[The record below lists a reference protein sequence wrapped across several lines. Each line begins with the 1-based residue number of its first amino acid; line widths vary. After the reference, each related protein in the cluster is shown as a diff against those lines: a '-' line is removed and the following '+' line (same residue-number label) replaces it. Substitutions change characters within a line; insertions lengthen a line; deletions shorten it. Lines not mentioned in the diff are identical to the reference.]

1 MSRSSLA
8 LGVSILT
15 LSLACGSYAEAQQ
28 ALPTINVGGARSAG
42 GKPSAN
48 PGAGRNTGARVANAS
63 SGRGTGTGAPRP
75 SSVSR
80 PSPVVTTAT
89 VSPVVDRYAEPKPAP
104 FSRGVPT
111 NIPAV
116 VASRTRED
124 INKTVNVLTSA
135 EVFRYL
141 PSVMIRERYIGDN
154 NAIVTLRTNGPTE
167 SANTLV
173 YANGVLLSNLLG
185 NSFNTPPRWG
195 FVSPEEIDRI
205 DVIYGPFSALYQG
218 NSVSGVINMHTK
230 MPDAREIHI
239 RGIGAAQQWSLYNH
253 SSVPLNGNIN
263 IFYGD
268 RLNDFRYILVYNHLD
283 ASSQPMTF
291 SGNQLQPGTGGVP
304 FFGGYQDFNMYGVP
318 RVITGSAGAVHQL
331 QDLAKVRM
339 SYDFTDK
346 DRIEYMG
353 GFWTQ
358 MSDTNSEA
366 WITTLN
372 GVPIYNTQGNNTLLQ
387 VGPFTNAAGASRP
400 AHAGAQHAMNALTIK
415 RDSGGVFDYDF
426 TLTSYNYLRDFSN
439 QSTNYGF
446 LPSTARNA
454 QGFPRNFI
462 VNPTGQNTQLD
473 GTYWRTGDTRF
484 IYRPEGNYF
493 GKHEVSFGT
502 HSDQYSL
509 NQNQTYTSF
518 WPSNYNLGT
527 YNSSGGK
534 TTLNGVYLQDVW
546 KVLPSWKVT
555 LGARNDYWNAS
566 NGQFASGG
574 LNSISLPAGAN
585 APYSA
590 FSQFVPANAT
600 GAGYPTSSKNGFQPK
615 AAVEYQM
622 TKEINL
628 RGSFGRAYRMPTVG
642 ELFQNTAG
650 TGSIVVNNPNLQPQ
664 VSSAYDLTGKYRKV
678 DAFNGAV
685 GLLEPRISLFM
696 EDRWNAIFSQS
707 TLNPFGTVVSQ
718 NANIGKAFFRGVE
731 AELVTKDMLVKGLD
745 YSGSITFTDAH
756 ITANNQAVAPYFVGN
771 VIGNNPPCWPGVCFA
786 NGPLIAG
793 NQYPRIPRIRI
804 RSVLTYTPSDDM
816 SFAFGTRYASGAFVT
831 LANIDFNHNNYGN
844 TDSAYLF
851 FDVKANYKF
860 AKDWTATVGIDNLG
874 SYKAYVNPN
883 PYPQRT
889 YFAGIRYDFDGGKD
903 ARISASQLG
912 NSGAYGQNNSGGGYG
927 SGY

>member
-1 MSRSSLA
+1 MSRKSLA
-8 LGVSILT
+8 LGASILT
-15 LSLACGSYAEAQQ
+15 ISLACASYAEAQQ
-28 ALPTINVGGARSAG
+28 NLPTINVGGAARRTS
-42 GKPSAN
+42 GKPSTN
-48 PGAGRNTGARVANAS
+48 PNSGRTSAPPTSNVGAA
-63 SGRGTGTGAPRP
+63 RGTGVG
-75 SSVSR
+75 VSQ
-80 PSPVVTTAT
+80 
-89 VSPVVDRYAEPKPAP
+89 VSTLPDRYAEPKPAP
-104 FSRGVPT
+104 FSRGVPA

-124 INKTVNVLTSA
+124 IAKTVNVMTSA

-141 PSVMIRERYIGDN
+141 PSVMIRERYVGDN

-230 MPDAREIHI
+230 MPDSREIHI
-239 RGIGAAQQWSLYNH
+239 RGIGAGQQWSLYNH

-263 IFYGD
+263 VLYGD
-268 RLNDFRYILVYNHLD
+268 RINDFRYLLAYNHLD
-283 ASSQPMTF
+283 ATSQPMTF

-304 FFGGYQDFNMYGVP
+304 FYGGYQDFNMYGVP

-331 QDLAKVRM
+331 QDLAKVRV

-358 MSDTNSEA
+358 LSDTNSEA

-372 GVPIYNTQGNNTLLQ
+372 GVPIYNTQGNSTSLQ

-400 AHAGAQHAMNALTIK
+400 AHAGAQHTMNALTVK
-415 RDSGGVFDYDF
+415 RDTGGVFDYDF

-446 LPSTARNA
+446 LPSTTRNA
-454 QGFPRNFI
+454 QGMPSNFI

-484 IYRPEGNYF
+484 IYRPQGDYF

-509 NQNQTYTSF
+509 NQNQYYTAN
-518 WPSNYNLGT
+518 WPSNYNLGL
-527 YNSSGGK
+527 YNSGGGK
-534 TTLNGVYLQDVW
+534 TSLNGVYVQDVW

-555 LGARNDYWNAS
+555 LGARDDYWNAY
-566 NGQFASGG
+566 NGQYANGA
-574 LNSISLPAGAN
+574 LNSTSFPA
-585 APYSA
+585 
-590 FSQFVPANAT
+590 AT
-600 GAGYPTSSKNGFQPK
+600 GSPLARFTTATATGGGYPTSSKNGFQPK
-615 AAVEYQM
+615 AALEYQM
-622 TKEINL
+622 TKEFNL

-650 TGSIVVNNPNLQPQ
+650 TGSVVVNNPNLQPQ

-685 GLLEPRISLFM
+685 GLLEPRVSLFM

-707 TLNPFGTVVSQ
+707 TLNSLGTVVSQ
-718 NANIGKAFFRGVE
+718 SANIGKAFFRGVE

-756 ITANNQAVAPYFVGN
+756 ITANNQNVAPYFVGN
-771 VIGNNPPCWPGVCFA
+771 VIGNNPACWPGVCYA

-804 RSVLTYTPSDDM
+804 RSVLTYSPNDDM
-816 SFAFGTRYASGAFVT
+816 SFAFGTRYASGTFVT
-831 LANIDFNHNNYGN
+831 LANIDFNHNNYGS

-874 SYKAYVNPN
+874 GYKAYVNPN

-889 YFAGIRYDFDGGKD
+889 YFAGIKYDFDAGKD
-903 ARISASQLG
+903 AKIAASQLG
-912 NSGAYGQNNSGGGYG
+912 NSGAYQNNSGGGFG